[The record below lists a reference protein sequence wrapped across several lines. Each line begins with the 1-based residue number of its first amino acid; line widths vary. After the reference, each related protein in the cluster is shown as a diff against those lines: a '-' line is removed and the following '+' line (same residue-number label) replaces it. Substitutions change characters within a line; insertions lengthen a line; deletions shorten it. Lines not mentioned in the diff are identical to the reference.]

1 MKWLNNIRMTP
12 KLIGSFVLVALFAAL
27 ICAIGMLGFSTVQTD
42 TDAVTGDSVPG
53 MVHVLTAKDDVS
65 TATRF
70 TRGILLSTN
79 LAQRRF
85 FAQQAGAARQEA
97 WNLFSNYFAT
107 AAPFPTVREEQAAN
121 QSNSALHRWMQLDAQ
136 VQQLGLRNARVAD
149 AAGRTISDGPEA
161 SAAFLSTAGLGILVQ
176 VYHDEIQ
183 HRMDIISSAH
193 DTAVKEM
200 LGVGLLAL
208 LFSIAVGVLISRSIS
223 RPLVEVQR
231 AASDLSAQDVSSL
244 AESIDAFAQ
253 GDLTVRAETTV
264 TPPTYSSRDEIG
276 QTAGAVRMIIEKVQG
291 TIRAYETARGEL
303 AVVIG
308 RVTQSA
314 EQVDAGAAQLA
325 EATTQIG
332 QASMQVSRAIEEV
345 ARGTGEQSKNSADVI
360 TQMLDLNAAVEQVGG
375 GADAQRSAVGQAA
388 RAIGELRS
396 ALGHT
401 TTSVDAVTNAADRAA
416 VTAREGGAAVAQ
428 TITSIDSVRVA
439 VLKSAEQVA
448 ALGQRSQE
456 VGQIVAAIDDIASQ
470 TNLLALNAAIEA
482 ARAGEHGK
490 GFTVVAAEVRKLA
503 ERASSETKEIT
514 QRIAAIQQQV
524 GEVVRAMETGSS
536 EVEKSAALGRQAGEA
551 LRGILGVVEETN
563 AQALN
568 ITSAVGQMTASVE
581 AVSAAAE
588 HVETVATQTAQAVG
602 QMRGG
607 TVKVQGSVE
616 SIAAIGEQTA
626 AGAEEVSASTEE
638 QTASVEE
645 MSAGAQELAALAN
658 GLKELVQHFTV
669 EAAAPASSIGPKGK
683 VRRKNAA

>member
-12 KLIGSFVLVALFAAL
+12 KLIGSFILVALLAAMVGGAGL
-27 ICAIGMLGFSTVQTD
+27 LGMNSIKAKMD
-42 TDAVTGDSVPG
+42 WVTGNSVPSLNALHIVAADING
-53 MVHVLTAKDDVS
+53 AI
-65 TATRF
+65 RF
-70 TRGILLSTN
+70 TRGDAMTSDPALSLSFEGQAQVMRQDAWQQWQGYQALPYNNGHEAAIAGQTQPMLQAWMTLDARVGSLSAQNTSASNTEASRISLGSERVAVASLLSGLDQLITIN
-79 LAQRRF
+79 
-85 FAQQAGAARQEA
+85 QQAV
-97 WNLFSNYFAT
+97 AT
-107 AAPFPTVREEQAAN
+107 G
-121 QSNSALHRWMQLDAQ
+121 DAQ
-136 VQQLGLRNARVAD
+136 AK
-149 AAGRTISDGPEA
+149 
-161 SAAFLSTAGLGILVQ
+161 SA
-176 VYHDEIQ
+176 Y
-183 HRMDIISSAH
+183 SSAVSEVLIVLVI
-193 DTAVKEM
+193 AV
-200 LGVGLLAL
+200 LLAIGL
-208 LFSIAVGVLISRSIS
+208 GVLISRSIS
-223 RPLVEVQR
+223 RPLAEVQR
-231 AASDLSAQDVSSL
+231 AAIELGAQDITGL

-253 GDLTVRAETTV
+253 GDLTVRAATTV

-276 QTAGAVRMIIEKVQG
+276 QTAAAVRLIVEKVQG
-291 TIRAYETARGEL
+291 TIGAYEAARGEL
-303 AVVIG
+303 ATVIG
-308 RVTQSA
+308 EVTRSA
-314 EQVDAGAAQLA
+314 DQVDAGAAQLA

-360 TQMLDLNAAVEQVGG
+360 TQMVDLNAAVEQVGG
-375 GADAQRSAVGQAA
+375 GAEAQRSAVGQAT
-388 RAIGELRS
+388 RAIGELRD

-401 TTSVDAVTNAADRAA
+401 TTSVSAVSNAADRAA

-439 VLKSAEQVA
+439 VLKSAEQVT

-524 GEVVRAMETGSS
+524 GEVVRAMEVGSA

-551 LRGILGVVEETN
+551 LHGILGVVEETN
-563 AQALN
+563 AQALS

-602 QMRGG
+602 QMRDG
-607 TVKVQGSVE
+607 TVRVQGSVE

-658 GLKELVQHFTV
+658 GLKELVAHFTL
-669 EAAAPASSIGPKGK
+669 EAAAPTSSIGPKGK
-683 VRRKNAA
+683 VHRRHAA

>member
-1 MKWLNNIRMTP
+1 MKWLNNIRMAP
-12 KLIGSFVLVALFAAL
+12 KLIGSFVLVALLAAL
-27 ICAIGMLGFSTVQTD
+27 TGGIGLIGLSTVHSHLTAITQN
-42 TDAVTGDSVPG
+42 SVPAELQLRAADSAIHEAMRNSRG
-53 MVHVLTAKDDVS
+53 DVMTS
-65 TATRF
+65 DPAQ
-70 TRGILLSTN
+70 GKL
-79 LAQRRF
+79 LAQAATTAEGEAEKQF
-85 FAQQAGAARQEA
+85 HAYASSPFGNTHEASVASEVGSLLQQWSALDAAVVRDGDQ
-97 WNLFSNYFAT
+97 NT
-107 AAPFPTVREEQAAN
+107 AA
-121 QSNSALHRWMQLDAQ
+121 
-136 VQQLGLRNARVAD
+136 
-149 AAGRTISDGPEA
+149 A
-161 SAAFLSTAGLGILVQ
+161 SAAGARLSLGQEQAVADLLGQRFDTLVAINGADVASAEAQAQSAQSAATTELTAT
-176 VYHDEIQ
+176 
-183 HRMDIISSAH
+183 IIV
-193 DTAVKEM
+193 AV
-200 LGVGLLAL
+200 LLAIGL
-208 LFSIAVGVLISRSIS
+208 GVLISRSIS
-223 RPLVEVQR
+223 RPLTEVQR
-231 AASDLSAQDVSSL
+231 AAGDLSAQDVSSL

-264 TPPTYSSRDEIG
+264 APPTYSSRDEIG
-276 QTAGAVRMIIEKVQG
+276 QTAGAVRMIVEKVQG
-291 TIRAYETARGEL
+291 TIRAYETARAAL
-303 AVVIG
+303 AGVIG
-308 RVTQSA
+308 EVTRSA
-314 EQVDAGAAQLA
+314 DQVDAGAAQLA

-360 TQMLDLNAAVEQVGG
+360 TQMVDLNAAVEQVGG
-375 GADAQRSAVGQAA
+375 GAEAQRGAVGHAA
-388 RAIGELRS
+388 RAIDELRS

-439 VLKSAEQVA
+439 VLQSAEQVT

-514 QRIAAIQQQV
+514 ERIAAIQRQV
-524 GEVVRAMETGSS
+524 GEVVRAMEVGSA

-551 LRGILGVVEETN
+551 LQGILGVVEETN
-563 AQALN
+563 AQALS
-568 ITSAVGQMTASVE
+568 ITSAVSQMTASVE
-581 AVSAAAE
+581 AVSAAAG
-588 HVETVATQTAQAVG
+588 HVETVASQTAQAVS
-602 QMRGG
+602 QMRTG
-607 TVKVQGSVE
+607 TVRVQGSVE

-658 GLKELVQHFTV
+658 GLKELVGHFTV
-669 EAAAPASSIGPKGK
+669 EAAPAVESIGPKGK
-683 VRRKNAA
+683 VRRRHAA